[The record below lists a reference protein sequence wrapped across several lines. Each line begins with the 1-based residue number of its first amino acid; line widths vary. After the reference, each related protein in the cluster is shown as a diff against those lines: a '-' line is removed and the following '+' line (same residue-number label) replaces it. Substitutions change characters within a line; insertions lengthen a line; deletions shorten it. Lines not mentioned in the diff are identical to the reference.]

1 MLDNQNNA
9 LGQISNVIDNIKNE
23 NDEFSTEVKHQ
34 NKILTKVSND
44 QDELLDNMIKV
55 DSKVKALLTK
65 TSICRLWIVII
76 LEIIIACFLV
86 SIL

>member
-1 MLDNQNNA
+1 M
-9 LGQISNVIDNIKNE
+9 IDNIKNE

-34 NKILTKVSND
+34 NKILNKVSND

-65 TSICRLWIVII
+65 TSICRLWIII
-76 LEIIIACFLV
+76 IIEIIIACFLLYLV
-86 SIL
+86 SGWYTRVFWQI